1 MSVFLLFISIA
12 LLFVDKSGGKLLS
25 KKDSKKHMVE
35 QNSSPFLAAAKS
47 PDEENED

>member
-25 KKDSKKHMVE
+25 KSGVKKSFVE
-35 QNSSPFLAAAKS
+35 KNATPELKAAKA
-47 PDEENED
+47 PD